1 MRRSSAILG
10 CSLALLAIVS
20 VLAGCISPFSEEYE
34 DIIEVEEYPG
44 LYLTND
50 MSTLPLATSKYDI
63 YLIGEY
69 HGQQEVHLLFIE
81 YLKILHEKIGLCDVI
96 LEANQHAEGEANSY
110 VLGESEEF
118 PESLWNRPD
127 RFDVL
132 EKIREVNEELPDR
145 ENIRVHLVDVDF
157 PLPQLYT
164 HIVELA
170 EEIGAESVDIPPLEE
185 FEEWD
190 EGSMLQLVEKLEK
203 LTEEESTLNELK
215 TVRASIQ
222 WYFEHKRGYSFSA
235 FGIREEAIARDIQ
248 YVLKELNNAPVLAL
262 YGAWHACKITNDL
275 MENDDTWAQRLTD
288 SGVSVY
294 SVTVTGISGQNWY
307 DSPSP
312 EVYEINELDRGMW
325 LDDIMLDEN
334 TPLKAIF
341 DKRPDYKILYLD
353 LHINTNLKVPWQAG
367 EACPAPVNTPLSD
380 VYEGIILFR
389 EVHPSRV
396 GKSAP

>member
-20 VLAGCISPFSEEYE
+20 VLAGCISPFSEEYG

-44 LYLTND
+44 LYLTNN
-50 MSTLPLATSKYDI
+50 MNALPLSTSGYDI

-81 YLKILHEKIGLCDVI
+81 YLKILHETIGLRDVI
-96 LEANQHAEGEANSY
+96 LEVNQHAGEEANSY

-127 RFDVL
+127 RFDIL
-132 EKIREVNEELPDR
+132 EKIRDVNEELPDR
-145 ENIRVHLVDVDF
+145 EKIRVHLVDVDF

-170 EEIGAESVDIPPLEE
+170 EEIGAEGIEIPSLEE
-185 FEEWD
+185 FEKWD
-190 EGSMLQLVEKLEK
+190 ESMMMELVEKLEE
-203 LTEEESTLNELK
+203 LTEKESTLNELK

-222 WYFEHKRGYSFSA
+222 WYFERGYPFS
-235 FGIREEAIARDIQ
+235 IREETIARNIQ
-248 YVLKELNNAPVLAL
+248 YVMKELNNVPVLAL
-262 YGAWHACKITNDL
+262 YGAWHACKVTSTL
-275 MENDDTWAQRLTD
+275 MSDDTWAQRLTD
-288 SGVSVY
+288 SGISVY
-294 SVTVTGISGQNWY
+294 SVTVTGISGQRWY

-312 EVYEINELDRGMW
+312 GVYEIDDEDRWMW
-325 LDDIMLDEN
+325 LDEIPLDEN
-334 TPLKAIF
+334 TTLENIF
-341 DKRPDYKILYLD
+341 DREPDYEILYLD

-367 EACPAPVNTPLSD
+367 ESCPAPVNTPLSD
-380 VYEGIILFR
+380 VYDGIILFR

-396 GKSAP
+396 EKSAP

>member
-44 LYLTND
+44 LYLTNN
-50 MSTLPLATSKYDI
+50 MNALPLSTSGYNI

-81 YLKILHEKIGLCDVI
+81 YLKTLHETIGLRDVI
-96 LEANQHAEGEANSY
+96 LEANQHAGEEANSY

-145 ENIRVHLVDVDF
+145 EKIRVHLVDVNF

-170 EEIGAESVDIPPLEE
+170 EEIGAEGIAIPSLEE
-185 FEEWD
+185 FEKWD
-190 EGSMLQLVEKLEK
+190 ESMMMELVEKLEK

-215 TVRASIQ
+215 TVRASIEYAPEK
-222 WYFEHKRGYSFSA
+222 WKVA
-235 FGIREEAIARDIQ
+235 FDVREETIARNIH
-248 YVLKELNNAPVLAL
+248 YVLRELDGAPVLAL
-262 YGAWHACKITNDL
+262 YGAYHACKTTSISP
-275 MENDDTWAQRLTD
+275 EDDTWTERLTD
-288 SGVSVY
+288 SGISVY
-294 SVTVTGISGQNWY
+294 SVTVTGISGQRWY

-312 EVYEINELDRGMW
+312 GIYEINELDRWFW
-325 LDDIMLDEN
+325 LDEIPLDEN
-334 TPLKAIF
+334 ATLEDIF
-341 DKRPDYKILYLD
+341 DREPDYEILYLD

-380 VYEGIILFR
+380 VYDGIILFR

>member
-44 LYLTND
+44 LYLTNN
-50 MSTLPLATSKYDI
+50 MNALPLSTSGYDI

-81 YLKILHEKIGLCDVI
+81 YLKTLHETIGLRDVI
-96 LEANQHAEGEANSY
+96 LEANQHAGEEANSY

-145 ENIRVHLVDVDF
+145 EKIRVHLVDVNF

-170 EEIGAESVDIPPLEE
+170 EEIGAEGIAIPSLEE
-185 FEEWD
+185 FEKWD
-190 EGSMLQLVEKLEK
+190 ESMMMELVEKLEK

-215 TVRASIQ
+215 TVRASIEYAPEK
-222 WYFEHKRGYSFSA
+222 WKVA
-235 FGIREEAIARDIQ
+235 FDVREETIARNIH
-248 YVLKELNNAPVLAL
+248 YVLRELDGAPVLAL
-262 YGAWHACKITNDL
+262 YGAYHACKTTSISP
-275 MENDDTWAQRLTD
+275 EDDTWTERLTD
-288 SGVSVY
+288 SGISVY
-294 SVTVTGISGQNWY
+294 SVTVTGISGQRWY

-312 EVYEINELDRGMW
+312 GIYEINELDRWFW
-325 LDDIMLDEN
+325 LDEIPLDEN
-334 TPLKAIF
+334 ATLEDIF
-341 DKRPDYKILYLD
+341 DREPDYEILYLD

-380 VYEGIILFR
+380 VYDGIILFR

>member
-20 VLAGCISPFSEEYE
+20 VLSGCISPFSEEYG
-34 DIIEVEEYPG
+34 DIIELEEYPG
-44 LYLTND
+44 LYLTNN
-50 MSTLPLATSKYDI
+50 MNVLPLSTSGYDI

-69 HGQQEVHLLFIE
+69 HGQEEVHLLFIE
-81 YLKILHEKIGLCDVI
+81 YLKILHEKIGLRDVI
-96 LEANQHAEGEANSY
+96 LEVNQHAGEEANAY

-132 EKIREVNEELPDR
+132 EKIREFNDDLPDR
-145 ENIRVHLVDVDF
+145 EKIRVHLVDVDF
-157 PLPQLYT
+157 PLSQLYT

-170 EEIGAESVDIPPLEE
+170 EEIGAEVIAIPSLEE
-185 FEEWD
+185 FEKWD
-190 EGSMLQLVEKLEK
+190 ESMMMELVEKLEE
-203 LTEEESTLNELK
+203 LTEKESTLNELK

-222 WYFEHKRGYSFSA
+222 WYFEHKKRYPFSA
-235 FGIREEAIARDIQ
+235 FDIREEAITRNIQ

-262 YGAWHACKITNDL
+262 YGAWHACKVTSTL
-275 MENDDTWAQRLTD
+275 MSDDTWAQRLTD
-288 SGVSVY
+288 SGISVY

-312 EVYEINELDRGMW
+312 GVYEINDEDRW
-325 LDDIMLDEN
+325 FWFDEIPLDEN
-334 TPLKAIF
+334 ATLEDIF
-341 DKRPDYKILYLD
+341 DREPDYEILYLD

-367 EACPAPVNTPLSD
+367 ESCPAPVNTPLSD
-380 VYEGIILFR
+380 VYDGIILFR

-396 GKSAP
+396 EKSAP